1 MKPGHNPNSF
11 GIIGLSR
18 FGTAL
23 ALELTRAGKEVVVL
37 EIDESKLSLVK
48 GEIEHIHPVDSITR
62 EILIESGVSH
72 CGTVIVCIGKDIES
86 NILATLNVIELEV
99 PRVIAKAN
107 SDDHGR
113 VLEKIGAE
121 VIYPEADSGVRLA
134 KALISLRT
142 LDFLE
147 LDENISVTEIELSDR
162 YHGKTIGEL
171 NFRKKFHL
179 NIIALTR
186 DDKTFVDLDA
196 EMQLLE
202 HDGLVVIGTNDDIAV
217 FEKANNR

>member
-11 GIIGLSR
+11 GIIGLGN

-23 ALELTRAGKEVVVL
+23 ALELSRAGKEVVVL
-37 EIDESKLSLVK
+37 EIDEAKLSLVK
-48 GEIEHIHPVDSITR
+48 DEIENVHPVDSITR
-62 EILIESGVSH
+62 EVLIESGISH
-72 CGTVIVCIGKDIES
+72 CGTVIICIGKDIES

-99 PRVIAKAN
+99 PRVIAKAT

-113 VLEKIGAE
+113 VLVKIGAE
-121 VIYPEADSGVRLA
+121 VIYPEADSGIRLA
-134 KALISLRT
+134 KALVSLRT

-147 LDENISVTEIELSDR
+147 LDNNISITEIELSNR
-162 YHGKTIGEL
+162 YHEKSIGEL

-186 DDKTFVDLDA
+186 DGKTLVDIDA
-196 EMQLLE
+196 DLQLLE
-202 HDGLVVIGTNDDIAV
+202 HDGLVVIGTNEDIAI
-217 FEKANNR
+217 FEKANNK

>member
-1 MKPGHNPNSF
+1 MKPGHNPNAF
-11 GIIGLSR
+11 GIIGLGR

-23 ALELTRAGKEVVVL
+23 ALELVRAGKEVVVL
-37 EIDESKLSLVK
+37 EIDETKLSLVK
-48 GEIEHIHPVDSITR
+48 DEIEHVHPVDSITR
-62 EILIESGVSH
+62 DVLIESGVSH
-72 CGTVIVCIGKDIES
+72 CGTVIICIGKDIES

-121 VIYPEADSGVRLA
+121 VIYPEADSGIRLA
-134 KALISLRT
+134 KALVSLRT

-147 LDENISVTEIELSDR
+147 LDDNVSITEIELSER
-162 YHGKTIGEL
+162 YHEKSISEL

-186 DDKTFVDLDA
+186 DDKTLVDLDA
-196 EMQLLE
+196 DMLLQE
-202 HDGLVVIGTNDDIAV
+202 HDGLVVIGTNEDIAT
-217 FEKANNR
+217 FEKANDK